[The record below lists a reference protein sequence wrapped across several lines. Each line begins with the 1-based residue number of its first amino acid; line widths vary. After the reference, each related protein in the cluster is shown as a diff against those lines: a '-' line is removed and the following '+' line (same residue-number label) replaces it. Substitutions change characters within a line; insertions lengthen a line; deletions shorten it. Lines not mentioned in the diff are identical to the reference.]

1 MALPLYLALTA
12 GEFQNCSPL
21 PEHTAWMACHY
32 SPYGLG
38 LSNCPKEL
46 PSDAM
51 LILNDRTPPQ
61 GHDPDIILHQLQDL
75 EAAIHYKYILLD
87 FQRPDSSENAA
98 VAKAL
103 TSAFF
108 CPVGVS
114 ELYAQELE
122 CPVFLP
128 PVPPHMPL
136 RGHLAPWQGREIWLE
151 AALVGETATV
161 TERGSIFSSLSPPP
175 PADTPLT
182 DPALHCHYQIETGN
196 DHIDFKLWR
205 TREDLDRLLEEGEKH
220 GITAAIGL
228 WQELN

>member
-38 LSNCPKEL
+38 LSNSPRQL
-46 PSDAM
+46 PEGAM
-51 LILNDRTPPQ
+51 LILNDRTPPL

-87 FQRPDSSENAA
+87 FQRPDSPENAA

-103 TSAFF
+103 TSALS
-108 CPVGVS
+108 CHVGVS

-128 PVPPHMPL
+128 PVPPHIPL
-136 RGHLAPWQGREIWLE
+136 REQREAVGHAVRAVYLYAGAADVAKYTGDAELFAACE
-151 AALVGETATV
+151 AIMANIVNKRMYITGGIGSSFVGETFT
-161 TERGSIFSSLSPPP
+161 
-175 PADTPLT
+175 
-182 DPALHCHYQIETGN
+182 
-196 DHIDFKLWR
+196 
-205 TREDLDRLLEEGEKH
+205 
-220 GITAAIGL
+220 
-228 WQELN
+228 

>member
-38 LSNCPKEL
+38 LSNSPRQL
-46 PSDAM
+46 PEGAM
-51 LILNDRTPPQ
+51 LILNDRTPAQ
-61 GHDPDIILHQLQDL
+61 GHDPALIASQT
-75 EAAIHYKYILLD
+75 EECARRFRCSRILLD
-87 FQRPDSSENAA
+87 FQRTDSVENLA
-98 VAKAL
+98 VARAVL
-103 TSAFF
+103 SAAS

-114 ELYAQELE
+114 DIYAKELD

-128 PVPPHMPL
+128 PVPPHTAL
-136 RGHLAPWQGREIWLE
+136 DNYLAPWRGREIWLE
-151 AALVGETATV
+151 AALAGETATV
-161 TERGSIFSSLSPPP
+161 TEQGSIFSSLSPPP
-175 PADTPLT
+175 PADISLT
-182 DPALHCHYQIETGN
+182 DPTLHCHYQIETGN
-196 DHIDFKLWR
+196 DYIAFKLWR
-205 TREDLDRLLEEGEKH
+205 TREDLDLLLEEGEKH